1 MSTGSNILCL
11 KWNGFQE
18 SASLVFT
25 NLRVNAE
32 FADVTLA
39 CEDGP
44 GVEAHKLV
52 LASASPFFENLL
64 RRSNH
69 PHPLIYLRGVKGSD
83 LSALLDFIYQG
94 EAKVLQE
101 NLEAFLAL
109 AQELQ
114 LTGLTNGSEQLRLE
128 CLETDTFRQN
138 LATFESDIKVSPNS
152 NSIRATPSPNFSG
165 NIQDFAT
172 RASDKK
178 QLGDSDTNVKVDLE
192 NLDEQIKSMM
202 CRSKNTL
209 QGKNWECKV
218 CGKEGIKDATRKHIE
233 AHHIAGVVHYCE
245 MCGKASKSRNALTV
259 HKSTNHRKLS
269 Q

>member
-18 SASLVFT
+18 SASLAFT

-69 PHPLIYLRGVKGSD
+69 PHPLIYLRGVKCSD

-94 EAKVLQE
+94 EAKVHQR

-128 CLETDTFRQN
+128 GSETDTCPQN
-138 LATFESDIKVSPNS
+138 LAAFESDIKLAPTSH
-152 NSIRATPSPNFSG
+152 ATPSPNFSW

-172 RASDKK
+172 PASDNKK
-178 QLGDSDTNVKVDLE
+178 LGDFDTNVKVDLE

-259 HKSTNHRKLS
+259 HKSTNHRRLS